1 MDKKNKYGIFA
12 GIKTMRIE
20 LPVVSPAC
28 YSPSRRTIFINPTT
42 FDPMSKRA
50 QDFVLCHEAGHA
62 LEESEYLA
70 DWEGFRRYMK
80 LGYTPKDA
88 VEAMNESLSMT
99 TPQQQNRLIHMIFN
113 AACYDSVVNNNRKIL
128 RQIMRNP
135 NFEQFTEEDVRLL
148 TNRMNSLGE
157 NTNEDEVAD
166 FLGMSD
172 EKKAAKAAKK
182 AARQA
187 KKDQKAANKQAKQ
200 QAKIDRQNAR
210 NQVILS
216 RAAKNNA
223 KAEGIANGTYQ
234 GAGSV
239 VKDVF
244 STVGDTVKGI
254 FGGGST
260 SEETYEETYDDGEGG
275 YVGSTETKVE
285 TTGNGKKWI
294 FIGIAAALV
303 IGVVVFIIVRKK
315 KGKK

>member
-1 MDKKNKYGIFA
+1 MDKDNKYGIFA

-50 QDFVLCHEAGHA
+50 QDFILCHEAGHA

-88 VEAMNESLSMT
+88 IEAMNESLSMT
-99 TPQQQNRLIHMIFN
+99 TPQQQNRLIHMVFN

-148 TNRMNSLGE
+148 TNRMNSLGAG
-157 NTNEDEVAD
+157 TNEDEVAD

-172 EKKAAKAAKK
+172 ARAAKK
-182 AARQA
+182 EARQA
-187 KKDQKAANKQAKQ
+187 KKDQRAANKQAKQ
-200 QAKIDRQNAR
+200 QAKIDKQNAR

-234 GAGSV
+234 GAGAAI
-239 VKDVF
+239 KDALG
-244 STVGDTVKGI
+244 TVGDTVKGI
-254 FGGGST
+254 FGGGAAADDV
-260 SEETYEETYDDGEGG
+260 EEYDETYM
-275 YVGSTETKVE
+275 GSTETKAAVE
-285 TTGNGKKWI
+285 GNGKMKWI
-294 FIGIAAALV
+294 LIAVAAALV
-303 IGVVVFIIVRKK
+303 IGVVIFLVVKK
-315 KGKK
+315 KKK

>member
-50 QDFVLCHEAGHA
+50 QDFILCHEAGHA

-70 DWEGFRRYMK
+70 DWEGFRRFMK

-88 VEAMNESLSMT
+88 IEAMNESLSMT

-148 TNRMNSLGE
+148 TNRMNSLGAG
-157 NTNEDEVAD
+157 TNEDEVAD

-182 AARQA
+182 EQRQANRQA
-187 KKDQKAANKQAKQ
+187 KKDARLAK
-200 QAKIDRQNAR
+200 KDAR
-210 NQVILS
+210 TQVILS

-239 VKDVF
+239 IKDVF
-244 STVGDTVKGI
+244 GTVGDTVKGI

-294 FIGIAAALV
+294 LIGIAAALV